1 MRVSPVPVRAGTGAR
16 TKRVEGAGRKG
27 AERAGAGAG
36 AVAEAR
42 EDRVERYVPLRTS
55 AKEEAPAE
63 RMGEQSDTKDLQ
75 GTVRVRRCLKPEK
88 EEGREEGEKEG
99 AEDEERLYPSLL
111 RRDIANNVRQN
122 KLVKSGKKEKREQEK
137 VVAVAGAGAVNAET
151 RYEVETN
158 AEREI
163 TILTSNDHM
172 VLRREEGKDGGGEM
186 QRFIGSVLSARE

>member
-1 MRVSPVPVRAGTGAR
+1 M
-16 TKRVEGAGRKG
+16 
-27 AERAGAGAG
+27 
-36 AVAEAR
+36 
-42 EDRVERYVPLRTS
+42 ERYVPLRTS

-88 EEGREEGEKEG
+88 EEGREEG
-99 AEDEERLYPSLL
+99 ERLYPSLL

-172 VLRREEGKDGGGEM
+172 VLRREEGKDEGGVFYRIGFEC
-186 QRFIGSVLSARE
+186 QRVVEEGAQEEVEEERTALIERARKQRRQ

>member
-1 MRVSPVPVRAGTGAR
+1 MRVAPVPVRAGTGAR
-16 TKRVEGAGRKG
+16 TKRVEGAGREG

-42 EDRVERYVPLRTS
+42 KDRVERYVPLRTS

-88 EEGREEGEKEG
+88 EEGREEG
-99 AEDEERLYPSLL
+99 ERLYPSLL

-172 VLRREEGKDGGGEM
+172 VLRREEGKDEGGG
-186 QRFIGSVLSARE
+186 GGCSVL